1 MELNE
6 VHKCAEQLDRKLR
19 LRTFPLAIKM
29 IEREEDIPAQAKRP
43 LRDFGAH
50 YDLCQIFAT
59 TRRSGATIVA
69 TKDDNWCC
77 EPVIG
82 FGLAEPPQE
91 FLAGHNRYPQDV
103 ASLAAGKNYAADL
116 PKLPAGKY
124 IGIMSAPLE
133 RTPLVPDVIVL
144 YVDSEQ
150 LSLLMLAREYKDGHD
165 LKVSMSS
172 HAACVYGVVPSLKS
186 GECHVATPCR
196 GDRYF
201 AMAANDEMIFTIPIG
216 KLQEIMDGLRHI
228 EKSGSRLP
236 RNFKMKPEPEHSE
249 SYMSIARQMGMFA
262 QTPSPADA
270 SAASTK
276 KP

>member
-1 MELNE
+1 
-6 VHKCAEQLDRKLR
+6 
-19 LRTFPLAIKM
+19 
-29 IEREEDIPAQAKRP
+29 
-43 LRDFGAH
+43 
-50 YDLCQIFAT
+50 
-59 TRRSGATIVA
+59 
-69 TKDDNWCC
+69 
-77 EPVIG
+77 
-82 FGLAEPPQE
+82 LAEAPQE
-91 FLAGHNRYPQDV
+91 FLDGHNRYPQDV

-116 PKLPAGKY
+116 PKLPTGKY

-201 AMAANDEMIFTIPIG
+201 AMAANDEMIFTIPID
-216 KLQEIMDGLRHI
+216 KLRDIMEGFSHI

-249 SYMSIARQMGMFA
+249 SYMSIARQMGMFVQA
-262 QTPSPADA
+262 PAATDGPGTPE
-270 SAASTK
+270 K
-276 KP
+276 KS